1 LGAYNQI
8 EIYPKL
14 EANNIV
20 GFVNRVKE
28 LLYLTTN
35 TSEERIEFVES
46 IKFVSQENEYYC
58 QYKQT
63 KLIFV
68 SPYENQ
74 LEWNIDLF
82 NWSNQEQAFE
92 IRLGVSSESLL
103 YGEYPNICYS
113 EDLIEQIEFLML
125 QINGQ
130 KENEILLFTD
140 EASEGNFITEL
151 EGKLSSVNYLFDIAI
166 IPAEIK
172 WNMNENKYEI
182 LDKFSEQ
189 IKYRSKDN
197 YMKLMKKESN

>member
-1 LGAYNQI
+1 MGAYNQI